1 MFAGSRSCE
10 CEDSTKK
17 TTPSSLRSPA
27 AGVGGEGMKSVGTV
41 IGSSCNGGSHS
52 SSTDDDLLFGASG
65 PRNYGSSFCSSGKS
79 RPTMISA
86 KYRLKEERRK
96 VLKISINK
104 LKKIED
110 PESSLRRS
118 VLINN
123 TMKRLQK
130 EAREEKLQK
139 QHLHSYGAHCYSS
152 STLASSPFSIK
163 EDSLEDTSSVSS
175 ICSTRTSLDEIP
187 SIISPAI
194 HDLPSS
200 PLTTDGD
207 KENTSSFSPS
217 LLSPSLSA
225 VSTPDFDNS
234 SSKSNGGCEDFVKAT
249 DTSQRLV
256 ASDCLCDETMN
267 DLVVDV
273 TGTTADNTLSLP
285 VITGMETSHPSAV
298 IGMDDTT
305 SSSNQSASAFTSRK
319 RSFDEVEDCDV
330 QDVLSQFY
338 MPPTPRM
345 LTSIDDT
352 DDEDEDVN
360 VVDIDIVTP
369 SALQLSAS
377 SALQPPSVENV
388 NSMNPSPAASST
400 PLAPLSVHQA
410 QSLPSSCKR
419 PRFSDGTDDL
429 AIDVD
434 PVKELEL
441 GRTVDQETSCSVP
454 SSPMSQAPVP
464 SDRLVRNTSDISC
477 NDQSSARDLDDQED
491 IEVVLEDSEDVQRRF
506 SLCSATASTA
516 LTRTS
521 QPPSCWASSNNV
533 SVRTSE
539 QTCVSP
545 VVRSLHTTDCVGGTE
560 EENSHPHLRFSSNLS
575 INTKTV
581 LPTCNTNGTY
591 CGITNG
597 SNNNATAVNG
607 SNNNGSMVLD
617 ATEQHQYSCGHSS
630 IFSELQSVV
639 FHSLIASLES

>member
-1 MFAGSRSCE
+1 MFAGSGNRE
-10 CEDSTKK
+10 CEDSIKK
-17 TTPSSLRSPA
+17 TTTSSSRSPVV
-27 AGVGGEGMKSVGTV
+27 GVGGEGMKSVGSV
-41 IGSSCNGGSHS
+41 IGNSCNGGSNS
-52 SSTDDDLLFGASG
+52 SSTDDDLLFGTSS

-139 QHLHSYGAHCYSS
+139 QQLHSYPARYTPSTSS
-152 STLASSPFSIK
+152 SSPFSMK
-163 EDSLEDTSSVSS
+163 DDSREGTGSVSS
-175 ICSTRTSLDEIP
+175 ICSAATSLDEIP
-187 SIISPAI
+187 SIMSPAI
-194 HDLPSS
+194 HELPS
-200 PLTTDGD
+200 PLTSDTD
-207 KENTSSFSPS
+207 KENTSPFPS
-217 LLSPSLSA
+217 SSLSSSLSPVPSP
-225 VSTPDFDNS
+225 TFENT
-234 SSKSNGGCEDFVKAT
+234 SSKSNGICEDFVEAT
-249 DTSQRLV
+249 NTSQRLV
-256 ASDCLCDETMN
+256 APDCLCDETMD

-273 TGTTADNTLSLP
+273 TDGETDNTLALP
-285 VITGMETSHPSAV
+285 IVSGMETSRPSAV
-298 IGMDDTT
+298 IGMDGT
-305 SSSNQSASAFTSRK
+305 SSSNSQCASAFTSRK

-330 QDVLSQFY
+330 HDVLSQFY

-369 SALQLSAS
+369 SDLELSAS
-377 SALQPPSVENV
+377 SPLQPSNIQNV
-388 NSMNPSPAASST
+388 NSSPSST
-400 PLAPLSVHQA
+400 TPSTSLSCLSVSLVNQEEPLS
-410 QSLPSSCKR
+410 SSCKR

-429 AIDVD
+429 VIDVD

-441 GRTVDQETSCSVP
+441 GRTIDQETSCLVSSSAMSVV
-454 SSPMSQAPVP
+454 PVS
-464 SDRLVRNTSDISC
+464 SDRLTRTSGINC
-477 NDQSSARDLDDQED
+477 NDHPSVRDLDDQED
-491 IEVVLEDSEDVQRRF
+491 IEVVLEDSEDVQRRLL
-506 SLCSATASTA
+506 LCSATTPTA

-521 QPPSCWASSNNV
+521 PPPSCWASPNDANL
-533 SVRTSE
+533 RTSE

-545 VVRSLHTTDCVGGTE
+545 VVTPLQTTDSLVGVG
-560 EENSHPHLRFSSNLS
+560 EENPHPHLRFNSNLS
-575 INTKTV
+575 IDTKPM

-591 CGITNG
+591 CGIANG
-597 SNNNATAVNG
+597 NNNTAVPTNA
-607 SNNNGSMVLD
+607 SNNNGSMMLD